1 MGTEK
6 KHKIFLRV
14 FGFALLI
21 GAMVVLN
28 NHSISGSEKHK
39 HVPVQEVTA
48 NVNDNGV
55 TPVAIQIPGTSETT
69 LPIKLIS
76 NPNISFMVLCENV
89 YNLKNNYT
97 FQQLKRKHTLI
108 VHYIHSRYLIKYIH
122 SLNNKDIR

>member
-28 NHSISGSEKHK
+28 NHSISGSEKQK
-39 HVPVQEVTA
+39 HVPVQEITA
-48 NVNDNGV
+48 NVNNNGV
-55 TPVAIQIPGTSETT
+55 TPVAIQIPGTSEAA

-89 YNLKNNYT
+89 YNIKNNYN
-97 FQQLKRKHTLI
+97 FHQLKKKYTHI
-108 VHYIHSRYLIKYIH
+108 VYYIHLRYLQKYIH
-122 SLNNKDIR
+122 TLNNKDIR